1 MILGCKQLNFS
12 TDFYCQDV
20 IIAFFSY
27 RCKCSSI
34 VGIYKKRRYLEI
46 LFGVGLTH
54 CPHQLQDW
62 KGRLLLERS
71 SAVKCPSISYHL
83 AGAKKIQQ
91 ELAKTGVLER
101 YLSSSE
107 SCICQVVK
115 IQIEIFFSEC
125 FVMPPLIFLD
135 DFLGSNPSYRCNAD
149 IGLGWESLVLYHYP
163 SGL

>member
-101 YLSSSE
+101 YLLSSE
-107 SCICQVVK
+107 SCIVK
-115 IQIEIFFSEC
+115 LWKFKLNFFSEC